1 MGAVLICG
9 DRNWRG
15 KAIIKKVLA
24 VFDKGVTII
33 HGGAPGADSIADNV
47 AHDLGLKVREFKAEW
62 DRYGRGAG
70 PKRNQR
76 MLDEGKP
83 DCVIAFHHNINE
95 SRGTRDMVIR
105 ALKSGIPPWWWNP
118 NRASR
123 YRGCDGAAE
132 DCWG

>member
-95 SRGTRDMVIR
+95 SRGTRDM
-105 ALKSGIPPWWWNP
+105 LSGK
-118 NRASR
+118 NRNTTMVVGEQSIR